1 VPDRAETAS
10 PDGRVHPV
18 SQQLAAVEVIMWI
31 LLAVLILF
39 LGLVAICTVMGATK
53 LKREMRYQQKLNDSL
68 RDILEGEPT

>member
-1 VPDRAETAS
+1 
-10 PDGRVHPV
+10 
-18 SQQLAAVEVIMWI
+18 MWI